1 MEGVVT
7 LKKQDIEEDIIIDS
21 LTINLVGSSIKE
33 KINEVNTAVKF
44 AINLDSDPKIIF
56 TVNSYYT
63 SIVNE
68 KTDGTNLINPLTS
81 PREGVT
87 VFTSPYLSA
96 GAPALGQPKGLM
108 ELINGLILREKK

>member
-1 MEGVVT
+1 MGQFWIKLWAGYST
-7 LKKQDIEEDIIIDS
+7 LTNQDIEGDIIINSISS

-44 AINLDSDPKIIF
+44 AINLDSDSKIIF

-68 KTDGTNLINPLTS
+68 KTDGTNLINGTYKWTYT
-81 PREGVT
+81 EGKEVKSSI
-87 VFTSPYLSA
+87 VNFQVVNL
-96 GAPALGQPKGLM
+96 
-108 ELINGLILREKK
+108 LI